1 MSRGGTNT
9 LIVGEDIAEDDGF
22 FTYIGGA
29 SSDNLSFDN
38 DLGDDGTIV
47 FRMELGGQNNLV
59 AASSAAKDGTLTYY
73 GGPNSDTLTFG
84 DFAYGGTAT
93 FDMSLGGSNTLVVG
107 ERAAELSG
115 GGGAGGGTAKG
126 SIIYL
131 GGTGSDSLTFGTRL
145 AEDRGTVDLSLGNDT
160 SADRVVFKGVVDE
173 LAGGNVKIQNFN
185 PNHDT
190 IVLEAP
196 SATGSVTLTTAG
208 AGVQVTTTTSTEI
221 DFIITCVTALALT
234 KSLNSSG
241 DVEIG

>member
-1 MSRGGTNT
+1 
-9 LIVGEDIAEDDGF
+9 
-22 FTYIGGA
+22 
-29 SSDNLSFDN
+29 
-38 DLGDDGTIV
+38 
-47 FRMELGGQNNLV
+47 MELGGQNNLV
-59 AASSAAKDGTLTYY
+59 AASSAAEDGTLTYY

-84 DFAYGGTAT
+84 DFLAYGGTAT

-131 GGTGSDSLTFGTRL
+131 GGTLDSLTFGTRL

-221 DFIITCVTALALT
+221 DFIITGVTALALT

-241 DVEIG
+241 DVEVGKAMFYGCRTDCFVPTLSLEYSPRVFGLGLLCNDIT